1 MFEFIERHKI
11 GILTTIII
19 HLLLVTLFMVIQ
31 FGILNKKKEK
41 QEVYIDFVDPTV
53 MQKAI
58 EQKKEEVKK
67 LSQQQLIK
75 DLNKEYN
82 IKNVAVNEANQD
94 AKPDIDKMVQDIKG
108 ELNIKDKRQTD
119 QLNPSPKAEEIKKKE
134 ALPEKKLEY
143 TENAKGE
150 RTFYKGA
157 TSTTYYLKD
166 RMHVHIPLPVY
177 QCEGS
182 GKVVMEIIVN
192 RDGYVIDAS
201 IDKQQSQI
209 SADCF
214 VEAATR
220 CALSTRFNASKT
232 APEKQQGKI
241 TYIFIAQ

>member
-31 FGILNKKKEK
+31 FGVLKKKKEK
-41 QEVYIDFVDPTV
+41 QEVLIDFVDPTI
-53 MQKAI
+53 MEKAI

-75 DLNKEYN
+75 DLNKEYA
-82 IKNVAVNEANQD
+82 IKNVAVNEANVD
-94 AKPDIDKMVQDIKG
+94 AKPDIDKMVKDIKG
-108 ELNIKDKRQTD
+108 ELNIKDQQRPTEQI
-119 QLNPSPKAEEIKKKE
+119 NPNPKMEDVKKE

-157 TSTTYYLKD
+157 TTTTYYLKD

-182 GKVVMEIIVN
+182 GKVVMEIVVN
-192 RDGYVIDAS
+192 REGYVLDAT

-209 SADCF
+209 TADCF

>member
-1 MFEFIERHKI
+1 
-11 GILTTIII
+11 
-19 HLLLVTLFMVIQ
+19 MVIQ
-31 FGILNKKKEK
+31 FGVFKKKTEK
-41 QEVYIDFVDPTV
+41 QEVLIDFVDPTI
-53 MQKAI
+53 MEKAI

-75 DLNKEYN
+75 DLNKEYA
-82 IKNVAVNEANQD
+82 IKNVAVNEADVD
-94 AKPDIDKMVQDIKG
+94 AKPSIDKMVEDIKG
-108 ELNIKDKRQTD
+108 ELNIKDRKASEQMA
-119 QLNPSPKAEEIKKKE
+119 QQPKIEEIKKK
-134 ALPEKKLEY
+134 APLTEKKVEY

-157 TSTTYYLKD
+157 TTTTYFLKD

-192 RDGYVIDAS
+192 RDGYVMDA
-201 IDKQQSQI
+201 IINKQQSQI

-214 VEAATR
+214 IEAATR

>member
-1 MFEFIERHKI
+1 VLEFIERHKI

-31 FGILNKKKEK
+31 FGMLKQKKEK
-41 QEVYIDFVDPTV
+41 QEVLIDFVDPTV
-53 MQKAI
+53 MEKAI

-67 LSQQQLIK
+67 LSQQQFIK
-75 DLNKEYN
+75 DLNKEYA
-82 IKNVAVNEANQD
+82 IKNVAVNEADAD
-94 AKPDIDKMVQDIKG
+94 AKPSIDKMVQDIKG
-108 ELNIKDKRQTD
+108 ELNIKDQKPAD
-119 QLNPSPKAEEIKKKE
+119 QINPNPRKEDLKKLDAK
-134 ALPEKKLEY
+134 LEKKPEY

-157 TSTTYYLKD
+157 TTTIYYLKD

-182 GKVVMEIIVN
+182 GKVVMNLVVN
-192 RDGYVIDAS
+192 RDGYVIDAI
-201 IDKQQSQI
+201 IDKQKSQI
-209 SADCF
+209 NADCF

-220 CALSTRFNASKT
+220 CAMSTRFNASQT
-232 APEKQQGKI
+232 APEKQRGTI